1 MKNRKT
7 FALLLFLVLFI
18 TACTPSGGGETIRIG
33 SKDFTESLIV
43 GELYSLALEDAGFK
57 VERKLNIAGSIVH
70 TAITNDEID
79 LYPEYTGTGLITVLK
94 LPVMTDADEVYRT
107 VKEEYEKQFNLVWLE
122 ASQANDSQ
130 GIVIRTDVAQRLGI
144 VTLSDLQRNAG
155 EIRFASQGEF
165 EQREDGIPGMEKVYG
180 SFEFQWIK
188 QFDNGLKYQI
198 LDSNEADAAPAYT
211 TEGQLVE
218 TDKFTVLED
227 DKHLWPPYFLAPVV
241 RKNTLDAHPNIEEV
255 LNKVNAALDMDT
267 MIRLNAEVDVQKRE
281 YDEVAKEF
289 YESIK

>member
-1 MKNRKT
+1 M
-7 FALLLFLVLFI
+7 
-18 TACTPSGGGETIRIG
+18 
-33 SKDFTESLIV
+33 
-43 GELYSLALEDAGFK
+43 GELYALALEDAGFK

-79 LYPEYTGTGLITVLK
+79 LYPEYTGTGLLTVLK
-94 LPVMTDADEVYRT
+94 LPVMTDADEVYRK
-107 VKEEYEKQFNLVWLE
+107 VKEEYEKQFQLVWLE
-122 ASQANDSQ
+122 ASKANDSQ

-144 VTLSDLQRNAG
+144 VTLSDLQKHAG

-180 SFEFQWIK
+180 PFAFQWIK

-241 RKNTLDAHPNIEEV
+241 RKDTLDSHPKIEEV
-255 LNKVNAALDMDT
+255 LNKINATLDMDT

-281 YDEVAKEF
+281 FDEVAKEY